1 MPAGFDTLSKT
12 GMSTTLLAN
21 FISDNPVLV
30 TGIGSFSAAGDT
42 VESLW
47 QAAAAGKSLAAEYEF
62 KTETE
67 NASARFAV
75 CAAPIPD
82 VSPAE
87 LSWLRKTDRCVQM
100 AWVAAWQAWGHARL
114 EKAYPAGRIG
124 VIVGSSRGP
133 FNKRNEAIPA
143 NRRHRFPPS
152 LAPNTSFG
160 SLSGALAQAF
170 KLKGPGA
177 TLSATCASSA
187 FAIALAAEQILL
199 GKVDAMLVGGTEAP
213 LQHAILGQLQSAGVV
228 AAHPNAAQ
236 ACRPFDTARN
246 GLVLGEGSAFL
257 ILESARVAE
266 KRGAVPLARLAGW
279 HVSLDNTGRTGMD
292 DGGDGLLRVMEQALD
307 TAGCTPE
314 MIDYINAHGTGTKLN
329 DETEAKAVAKLLGS
343 RALEV
348 PCSSTKPVTGH
359 CLGATSALEAVICLE
374 ALRRQ
379 IVPPTANCTH
389 QDPLCPINAQT
400 LTAAPAK
407 ISTVMS
413 NSLGFWGY
421 HASLIFSEVSK

>member
-1 MPAGFDTLSKT
+1 
-12 GMSTTLLAN
+12 MSTALLAN
-21 FISDNPVLV
+21 LLSDNPVGI
-30 TGIGSFSAAGDT
+30 TGMGSFSAGGVS

-47 QAAAAGKSLAAEYEF
+47 QAAIAGKSLAVERQFRREM
-62 KTETE
+62 E
-67 NASARFAV
+67 NTLDRFAV
-75 CAAPIPD
+75 CAAPMPEI
-82 VSPAE
+82 SPNE
-87 LSWLRKTDRCVQM
+87 LNWLRKTDRCVQM
-100 AWVAAWQAWGHARL
+100 AWQASSQAWSQARL
-114 EKAYPAGRIG
+114 DEAYPEGRIG

-133 FNKRNEAIPA
+133 FNKRNEALPA

-170 KLKGPGA
+170 KLKGPGM

-199 GKVDAMLVGGTEAP
+199 GKVDAVLVGGTEAP
-213 LQHAILGQLQSAGVV
+213 LQHAILLQLQSAGVL
-228 AAHPNAAQ
+228 AAHPDAAQ
-236 ACRPFDTARN
+236 ACRPFDAARN
-246 GLVLGEGSAFL
+246 GLVPGEGSAFL
-257 ILESARVAE
+257 VLESMHSAQ

-292 DGGDGLLRVMEQALD
+292 DGGDSLLRVMELALN
-307 TAGCTPE
+307 TARYTPE
-314 MIDYINAHGTGTKLN
+314 NIDYINTHGTGTKLN
-329 DETEAKAVAKLLGS
+329 DETEAQAVAKLLGS
-343 RALEV
+343 RALKV
-348 PCSSTKPVTGH
+348 PCSSTKPITGH

-379 IVPPTANCTH
+379 IVPPTANCTR
-389 QDPLCPINAQT
+389 QDPLCPINAQP

-421 HASLIFSEVSK
+421 HASLIFSKLSPV